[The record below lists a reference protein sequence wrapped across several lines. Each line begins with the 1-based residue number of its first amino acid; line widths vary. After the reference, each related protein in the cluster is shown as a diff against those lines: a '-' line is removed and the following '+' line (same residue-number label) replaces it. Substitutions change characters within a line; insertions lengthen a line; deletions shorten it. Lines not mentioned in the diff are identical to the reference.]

1 MTVRGAFRTTLVA
14 GPVLIVGRVPPGL
27 TWLWPVQAGTAKLG
41 EATATE
47 LRGWGWD
54 MRTDA
59 EMEFVVDLATGTHTG
74 GPKF

>member
-1 MTVRGAFRTTLVA
+1 VR
-14 GPVLIVGRVPPGL
+14 
-27 TWLWPVQAGTAKLG
+27 LG

-54 MRTDA
+54 MRTDM
-59 EMEFVVDLATGTHTG
+59 EMEFVVDLATGKHAG